1 MRSEVRRM
9 AGWGIALAA
18 IVVMVVGLLPRD
30 TNVDPEQR
38 ALGLEQRLA
47 CPLCQ
52 GQSLAESDSQVA
64 EDLKVILR
72 DKIDQ
77 GLSDDQIFDFFAA
90 RYGEHIVLEP
100 PLLGWGIALWAVP
113 LLAVLVGG
121 LAIRSR
127 KRGANERS

>member
-1 MRSEVRRM
+1 MRSDIRRM

-18 IVVMVVGLLPRD
+18 IVVMVIGLLPGESSA
-30 TNVDPEQR
+30 DPEQR
-38 ALGLEQRLA
+38 AVGLEQRLA

-72 DKIDQ
+72 DKIDE
-77 GLSDDQIFDFFAA
+77 GMTDKQIFDFFAA

-100 PLLGWGIALWAVP
+100 PLLGWGIALWAAP
-113 LLAVLVGG
+113 LLALGVGG
-121 LAIRSR
+121 WVVWTRQ
-127 KRGANERS
+127 RGVS

>member
-1 MRSEVRRM
+1 MRSDLHRVV
-9 AGWGIALAA
+9 GWGIAIAA
-18 IVVMVVGLLPRD
+18 IVVMVVGLLPREAKA
-30 TNVDPEQR
+30 DPEQR
-38 ALGLEQRLA
+38 ALSLEQRLA

-72 DKIDQ
+72 DKIDE
-77 GLSDDQIFDFFAA
+77 GLTDDQIFDFFAA

-113 LLAVLVGG
+113 LVALGVGG
-121 LAIRSR
+121 WVVWTRQ
-127 KRGANERS
+127 RGVR

>member
-1 MRSEVRRM
+1 MSDRLRRI

-18 IVVMVVGLLPRD
+18 IVVMIVGLLPKGA
-30 TNVDPEQR
+30 VADPEQR
-38 ALGLEQRLA
+38 AVSLEQRLA

-72 DKIDQ
+72 EKIDE
-77 GLSDDQIFDFFAA
+77 GLADDQIFDFFAA

-100 PLLGWGIALWAVP
+100 PLLGWGLALWVVP
-113 LLAVLVGG
+113 LVAVGVGG
-121 LAIRSR
+121 WLVWTRQKGTA
-127 KRGANERS
+127 